1 MEETQFN
8 EFRQIFNEPNRAIT
22 LAQLRALPTAT
33 LDRLI
38 TESNLSIPHE
48 GQARLFH
55 QQPAGNI
62 LIKKVFNLKRTDFY
76 VFLILFYVYI
86 PSCRHALT
94 PSEKRNTL

>member
-94 PSEKRNTL
+94 PSGKRNTL

>member
-1 MEETQFN
+1 MEENQFN
-8 EFRQIFNEPNRAIT
+8 QFRLNFNEPNRVIT
-22 LAQLRALPTAT
+22 LAQFRALPTAT

-76 VFLILFYVYI
+76 VFLILLYVI
-86 PSCRHALT
+86 LSPRSNAIWKTEHAL
-94 PSEKRNTL
+94 K